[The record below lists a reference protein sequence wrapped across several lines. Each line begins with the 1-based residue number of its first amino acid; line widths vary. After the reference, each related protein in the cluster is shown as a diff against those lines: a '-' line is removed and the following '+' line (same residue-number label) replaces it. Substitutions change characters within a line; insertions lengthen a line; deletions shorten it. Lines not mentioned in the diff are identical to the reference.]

1 MTSIYLLLAFFV
13 IVFGQSAID
22 KLLNFKSELNFL
34 KGHFAKTFLSKT
46 VPLMLVVITLL
57 ELTTA
62 LTSII
67 AITEVVRAH
76 HFGFAKISGT
86 FAAVS
91 LLSLLL
97 GQRVAKDYA
106 GAMTIVIYLIPTIL
120 FWIIIERFQL

>member
-22 KLLNFKSELNFL
+22 KMINFKSELNFL
-34 KGHFAKTFLSKT
+34 KGHFAKTFFSKT

-57 ELTTA
+57 ELATA
-62 LTSII
+62 LAGLI
-67 AITEVVRAH
+67 AITEIVRVH
-76 HFGFAKISGT
+76 HFGFAKISGAL
-86 FAAVS
+86 AAVS

-120 FWIIIERFQL
+120 FWVIIERFQL

>member
-22 KLLNFKSELNFL
+22 KMINFKSELNFL

-57 ELTTA
+57 ELATA
-62 LTSII
+62 LAGLI
-67 AITEVVRAH
+67 AITEIVRAH

-86 FAAVS
+86 LAAVS

-97 GQRVAKDYA
+97 GQRVAKDYT

-120 FWIIIERFQL
+120 FWVIIERFQL